1 MSIEV
6 ALKDVIDSPRR
17 MIKFLREVL
26 KGVPMIRV
34 ILMGLRGLK
43 FANG

>member
-6 ALKDVIDSPRR
+6 AWTDVIDSPRR
-17 MIKFLREVL
+17 MIKFLREVS
-26 KGVPMIRV
+26 KRVPRIRV
-34 ILMGLRGLK
+34 VLRSLRGLK

>member
-6 ALKDVIDSPRR
+6 AWKDVIDSPRR

-26 KGVPMIRV
+26 KRVPRIRA
-34 ILMGLRGLK
+34 ILRGLRGLK